1 MPIRFLICLLLAL
14 SCSVRL
20 VKAETTK
27 PSGNPSILPSSSRL
41 EKLWNDGEFTE
52 GVAVAADGSVYF
64 SDIPSGEGTSG
75 QVHKFDPK
83 TRKTTVHCSAS
94 GKSNGLMFDRDGR
107 LIACCGAN
115 NGLMALCEIL
125 PNGKVKV
132 LTGKFNGG
140 HYLSPN
146 DLVILPDGMIYF
158 SDPRYVGDEKEEQD
172 QMAVY
177 RYNPANGSVKLA
189 IGADQVEKPNGIALS
204 PDGATLY
211 VAENNNTTNGR
222 MTLNAFTIHGDGS
235 LGPKKVIVD
244 FGAEAG
250 IDGMTIDVQGNIYAA
265 VRSTNRFGIV
275 IYTASGLEL
284 AYIPTETLP
293 TNCCFGTGAEA
304 NVLYVTAGGGL
315 YRIMMNVAGFHPATA
330 PLAKGGW
337 VALFDGESAKGW
349 TPRGRVDRLE
359 AVNGE
364 LHLFSTANVWVVSDV
379 QMADFEVEAE
389 VKLPEQS
396 ASKDDHFN
404 SGLGFRLFGETEKPK
419 GYQCEIERESAGK
432 NGGVYGIGLGGWLF
446 PKGAKQTTAMRE
458 KNRGLFRDDKW
469 NKFRVRAVGTR
480 IQTWINGRLVS
491 DLEDRQSLRGRFGI
505 QHHGSGGVVR
515 FRNLRARPLGS
526 RE

>member
-1 MPIRFLICLLLAL
+1 
-14 SCSVRL
+14 
-20 VKAETTK
+20 
-27 PSGNPSILPSSSRL
+27 
-41 EKLWNDGEFTE
+41 
-52 GVAVAADGSVYF
+52 
-64 SDIPSGEGTSG
+64 
-75 QVHKFDPK
+75 
-83 TRKTTVHCSAS
+83 
-94 GKSNGLMFDRDGR
+94 
-107 LIACCGAN
+107 
-115 NGLMALCEIL
+115 
-125 PNGKVKV
+125 
-132 LTGKFNGG
+132 
-140 HYLSPN
+140 
-146 DLVILPDGMIYF
+146 
-158 SDPRYVGDEKEEQD
+158 
-172 QMAVY
+172 MAVY
-177 RYNPANGSVKLA
+177 RYNPADGSVKLA
-189 IGADQVEKPNGIALS
+189 IGADQVEKPNGIAFS
-204 PDGATLY
+204 PDDGTLY
-211 VAENNNTTNGR
+211 VAENNNTPNGR

-330 PLAKGGW
+330 PLTKGGW
-337 VALFDGESAKGW
+337 VALFDGESANGW
-349 TPRGRVDRLE
+349 TPRGRADRLE

-364 LHLFSTANVWVVSDV
+364 LHLFSTANVWVVSDM

>member
-1 MPIRFLICLLLAL
+1 MPTRFVICFLLAL
-14 SCSVRL
+14 SGSSRL
-20 VKAETTK
+20 ARAEPAK
-27 PSGNPSILPSSSRL
+27 PIGSPSILPSSSRL
-41 EKLWNDGEFTE
+41 EELWNKGEFTE
-52 GVAVAADGSVYF
+52 GVAVATNGSVYF

-83 TRKTTVHCSAS
+83 TGKTTVHCSAS

-125 PNGKVKV
+125 PSGKPKV
-132 LTGKFNGG
+132 LTGKFNDGR
-140 HYLSPN
+140 YLSPN
-146 DLVILPDGMIYF
+146 DLVILPNGIIYF
-158 SDPRYVGDEKEEQD
+158 SDPRYVGSEKEEQD

-177 RYNPANGSVKLA
+177 RYDPTDGSVKLA
-189 IGADQVEKPNGIALS
+189 IGANQVEKPNGLALS
-204 PDGATLY
+204 PDGGTLY
-211 VAENNNTTNGR
+211 VAETNNAPDGR
-222 MTLNAFTIHGDGS
+222 MTLNTFTLRSDGS
-235 LGPKKVIVD
+235 LGPKKVLVD

-250 IDGMTIDVQGNIYAA
+250 IDGMTVDVQGNIYAA
-265 VRSTNRFGIV
+265 VRSASRFGIV
-275 IYTASGLEL
+275 IYTATGREL
-284 AYIPTETLP
+284 AYVPTGTLP

-315 YRIMMNVAGFHPATA
+315 YRITMNVAGFHPATA
-330 PLAKGGW
+330 PLAKDGW
-337 VALFDGESAKGW
+337 VTLFDGESAKGW
-349 TPRGRVDRLE
+349 TPRGRADQLE

-396 ASKDDHFN
+396 AAKDDHFN
-404 SGLGFRLFGETEKPK
+404 SGLGFRLFGETGKPK

-446 PKGAKQTTAMRE
+446 PKGAEQTATLKQKAKR
-458 KNRGLFRDDKW
+458 LFRDNKW

-491 DLEDRQSLRGRFGI
+491 DLEDHQSLRGRFGI

-515 FRNLRARPLGS
+515 FRNLRARPLG
-526 RE
+526 RWK